1 MSLFIILVISYFSFS
16 IYNDNIFRHTLV
28 KLQYYNVYQCRLM
41 IFYFSLFKH
50 LAYFDRSVYHLGYSL
65 FYSFQQHHITW
76 YIEIDS
82 VTGEVDEC
90 VQQMD
95 TVIILNVGQREGI
108 NIQQR
113 IKLFCNS
120 ICHFIHYYYFGIIWK
135 LVVFLCLCYS

>member
-1 MSLFIILVISYFSFS
+1 
-16 IYNDNIFRHTLV
+16 
-28 KLQYYNVYQCRLM
+28 M

-50 LAYFDRSVYHLGYSL
+50 LAYFDRSAYHLGYSL

-113 IKLFCNS
+113 IKLLCNN
-120 ICHFIHYYYFGIIWK
+120 I
-135 LVVFLCLCYS
+135 